1 MDLDK
6 LSYQKGTGSK
16 PLREPVL
23 TAPPIRRRPIKGAA
37 HWSYSKDHAKGE
49 AVLVPA
55 IVYVLSGG
63 EDREKV
69 YFKNLKND
77 KMLGACVQ
85 VLFQSKKGQ
94 GLQPYQMDEI
104 WQQGRKRGKIIVDGK
119 EYRLSKVDKVFLV
132 TDVDEFESQL
142 VTTLSKKGEDDY
154 GQWIISNPCIEIW
167 LYYCF
172 EKELAPEILKLRYI
186 TRAKRSQ
193 RMKQL
198 NHQLIL
204 GGADP
209 RKAFDNTPAGI
220 ANSKSHYKTGHYKIP
235 GLFATSFHLMM
246 EQIIAFVN
254 ERGRS
259 FAEYQ
264 EEKRKKIEE
273 FLAGK

>member
-37 HWSYSKDHAKGE
+37 HWSYSKDHAKSE

-142 VTTLSKKGEDDY
+142 VTTLSKKGKDDY
-154 GQWIISNPCIEIW
+154 GQWVISNPCIEIW

-264 EEKRKKIEE
+264 EEKRKKIEA

>member
-1 MDLDK
+1 MESDN

-23 TAPPIRRRPIKGAA
+23 TVPPVRRRLTKGGLGP
-37 HWSYSKDHAKGE
+37 YSKDHTKGG
-49 AVLVPA
+49 AVLAPA

-69 YFKNLKND
+69 YFNNLKNN

-94 GLQPYQMDEI
+94 GLQPYQMNEI
-104 WQQGRKRGKIIVDGK
+104 WQQGRKRGKITIDGK
-119 EYRLSKVDKVFLV
+119 DYRLSKIDKVFLV
-132 TDVDEFESQL
+132 SDVDEFESQL
-142 VTTLSKKGEDDY
+142 VSALSKKDKDDY
-154 GQWIISNPCIEIW
+154 GQWVISNPCIEIW

-172 EKELAPEILKLRYI
+172 EKDLAPEILKLRYI

-193 RMKQL
+193 RMKHL
-198 NHQLIL
+198 NHQLIR

-220 ANSKSHYKTGHYKIP
+220 TNSKSHYRTGHYKIP

-264 EEKRKKIEE
+264 EEKRKNIEV
-273 FLAGK
+273 FLAGR

>member
-1 MDLDK
+1 MDSHK
-6 LSYQKGTGSK
+6 LSYQKETGSK

-23 TAPPIRRRPIKGAA
+23 TAPPIRRRLIKGYAQ
-37 HWSYSKDHAKGE
+37 WSYSKDHKKGE

-69 YFKNLKND
+69 YFRNLKND
-77 KMLGACVQ
+77 KMLGSCVQ

-94 GLQPYQMDEI
+94 GLQPFQMNDI
-104 WQQGRKRGKIIVDGK
+104 WQQGRKKGKIIVDGK
-119 EYRLSKVDKVFLV
+119 VYRLSKIDKVFLV
-132 TDVDEFESQL
+132 SDVDEFESQL
-142 VTTLSKKGEDDY
+142 VSALSTRTKDDY

-172 EKELAPEILKLRYI
+172 EKDLSPEILKLRYI

-198 NHQLIL
+198 NHQLIH

-209 RKAFDNTPAGI
+209 RKAFDNTPSGI
-220 ANSKSHYKTGHYKIP
+220 ANSKSHYGAVI
-235 GLFATSFHLMM
+235 
-246 EQIIAFVN
+246 
-254 ERGRS
+254 
-259 FAEYQ
+259 
-264 EEKRKKIEE
+264 
-273 FLAGK
+273 

>member
-1 MDLDK
+1 MVLFERP
-6 LSYQKGTGSK
+6 QKG
-16 PLREPVL
+16 
-23 TAPPIRRRPIKGAA
+23 GAI
-37 HWSYSKDHAKGE
+37 
-49 AVLVPA
+49 LLPA

-63 EDREKV
+63 EEREKV
-69 YFKNLKND
+69 YFRNLKND
-77 KMLGACVQ
+77 KMLGSCVQ

-94 GLQPYQMDEI
+94 GLQPFQMNDI
-104 WQQGRKRGKIIVDGK
+104 WRQARKKGKIIVDGK

-132 TDVDEFESQL
+132 SDVDEFESQL
-142 VTTLSKKGEDDY
+142 VSALSTKAKDDY
-154 GQWIISNPCIEIW
+154 GQWIISNPCLEIW

-172 EKELAPEILKLRYI
+172 EKDLPSEILKLRYI

-198 NHQLIL
+198 NHQLI

-209 RKAFDNTPAGI
+209 RKAFDNTPTGI
-220 ANSKSHYKTGHYKIP
+220 ANSKLHYRTGHYRIP

-246 EQIIAFVN
+246 EQIIAFVT

-259 FAEYQ
+259 FSEYQ
-264 EEKRKKIEE
+264 EAKRKKIEA

>member
-1 MDLDK
+1 MDSYK
-6 LSYQKGTGSK
+6 LSYQKEKGSK

-23 TAPPIRRRPIKGAA
+23 TAPPIRRRLIKGNAL
-37 HWSYSKDHAKGE
+37 WSNSKDYKKGE

-69 YFKNLKND
+69 YFNNLKND
-77 KMLGACVQ
+77 KILGSCVP

-94 GLQPYQMDEI
+94 GLQPFQMNDI
-104 WQQGRKRGKIIVDGK
+104 WQQSRKKGKIIVDGK
-119 EYRLSKVDKVFLV
+119 EHRLSKVDKVFLV
-132 TDVDEFESQL
+132 SDVDEFESQL
-142 VTTLSKKGEDDY
+142 VSALSRRAKDDY
-154 GQWIISNPCIEIW
+154 GQWIISNPCFEIW

-172 EKELAPEILKLRYI
+172 EKDLPSEILKIRYI

-198 NHQLIL
+198 NHQLIN

-209 RKAFDNTPAGI
+209 RKAFDNTPKGI
-220 ANSKSHYKTGHYKIP
+220 ANSKLHYRTGHYRIP

-246 EQIIAFVN
+246 EQIIAFVV

-259 FAEYQ
+259 FSEYQ
-264 EEKRKKIEE
+264 EAKRKKIEM

>member
-1 MDLDK
+1 MDSDK
-6 LSYQKGTGSK
+6 LSYQKETGSK
-16 PLREPVL
+16 LLREPVL
-23 TAPPIRRRPIKGAA
+23 TALPIRRRLINGNAR
-37 HWSYSKDHAKGE
+37 WSCSKDHKKGE

-69 YFKNLKND
+69 YFRNLKND
-77 KMLGACVQ
+77 KMLGSCVQ

-94 GLQPYQMDEI
+94 GLQPSQMNNI
-104 WQQGRKRGKIIVDGK
+104 WQQGRKKGKILVDGE

-132 TDVDEFESQL
+132 TDVDEFEDQL
-142 VTTLSKKGEDDY
+142 VSALSNKARDDY
-154 GQWIISNPCIEIW
+154 GQWVISNPCFEIW

-172 EKELAPEILKLRYI
+172 EKDLPSEILKLRYI

-198 NHQLIL
+198 NHQLIN

-209 RKAFDNTPAGI
+209 RKAFDNTPTGI
-220 ANSKSHYKTGHYKIP
+220 ANSKLHYRAGHYRIP

-246 EQIIAFVN
+246 EQIIAFVT

-259 FAEYQ
+259 FSEYQ
-264 EEKRKKIEE
+264 EEKRKKIEA

>member
-1 MDLDK
+1 MDSHK
-6 LSYQKGTGSK
+6 LSYQKETGSK

-23 TAPPIRRRPIKGAA
+23 TAPPIRRRLIKGYAQ
-37 HWSYSKDHAKGE
+37 WSYSKDHNKGE

-69 YFKNLKND
+69 YFRNLKND
-77 KMLGACVQ
+77 KMLGSCVQ

-94 GLQPYQMDEI
+94 GLQPFQMNEI
-104 WQQGRKRGKIIVDGK
+104 WQQARKKGKIIVDGTV
-119 EYRLSKVDKVFLV
+119 YRLSKIDKVFLV
-132 TDVDEFESQL
+132 SDVDEFESQL
-142 VTTLSKKGEDDY
+142 VSALSTRTKDDY

-172 EKELAPEILKLRYI
+172 EKDLSPEILKLRYI

-198 NHQLIL
+198 NHQLIH

-209 RKAFDNTPAGI
+209 RKAFDNTPLGI
-220 ANSKSHYKTGHYKIP
+220 ANSQSHYRTEHYTIP
-235 GLFATSFHLMM
+235 GLFATSFHFMM
-246 EQIIAFVN
+246 EQIIAFVT

-259 FAEYQ
+259 FSEYQ
-264 EEKRKKIEE
+264 EEKRKKIEA

>member
-1 MDLDK
+1 MDSYK
-6 LSYQKGTGSK
+6 LSYQKGTSSK

-23 TAPPIRRRPIKGAA
+23 TAPPIRRKLIKGKAK
-37 HWSYSKDHAKGE
+37 WSYSKDHKKGG
-49 AVLVPA
+49 AILLPA

-69 YFKNLKND
+69 YFRNLKND
-77 KMLGACVQ
+77 RMLGSCVK

-94 GLQPYQMDEI
+94 GLQPFQMNDI
-104 WQQGRKRGKIIVDGK
+104 WQQARKKGKIIVDGK

-132 TDVDEFESQL
+132 SDVDEFERQL
-142 VTTLSKKGEDDY
+142 VSALSTKAKDDY
-154 GQWIISNPCIEIW
+154 GQWVISNPCIEIW

-172 EKELAPEILKLRYI
+172 EKDLSPEILKLRYI
-186 TRAKRSQ
+186 ARAKRSQ

-198 NHQLIL
+198 NHQLIN

-209 RKAFDNTPAGI
+209 RKAFDNTPMGI
-220 ANSKSHYKTGHYKIP
+220 VNSELHYRTGHYKIP

-246 EQIIAFVN
+246 EQIIAFVTD
-254 ERGRS
+254 RGRS
-259 FAEYQ
+259 FSEYQ
-264 EEKRKKIEE
+264 EAKRKKIEA

>member
-1 MDLDK
+1 MDSHK
-6 LSYQKGTGSK
+6 LSYQKETGSK

-23 TAPPIRRRPIKGAA
+23 TAPPIRRRLIKGYAQ
-37 HWSYSKDHAKGE
+37 WSYSKDHNKGE

-69 YFKNLKND
+69 YFRNLKND
-77 KMLGACVQ
+77 KMLGSCVQ

-94 GLQPYQMDEI
+94 GLQPFQMNEI
-104 WQQGRKRGKIIVDGK
+104 WQQARKKGKIIVDGTV
-119 EYRLSKVDKVFLV
+119 YRLSKIDKVFLV
-132 TDVDEFESQL
+132 SDVDEFESQL
-142 VTTLSKKGEDDY
+142 VSALSTRTKDDY

-172 EKELAPEILKLRYI
+172 EKDLSPEILKLRYI

-193 RMKQL
+193 RMNQL
-198 NHQLIL
+198 NHQLIH

-209 RKAFDNTPAGI
+209 RKAFDNTPLGI
-220 ANSKSHYKTGHYKIP
+220 ANSKSHYRTEHYKIP
-235 GLFATSFHLMM
+235 GLFATSFHFMM
-246 EQIIAFVN
+246 EQIIAFVT

-259 FAEYQ
+259 FSEYQ
-264 EEKRKKIEE
+264 EEKRKKIEA

>member
-1 MDLDK
+1 MEPDN

-23 TAPPIRRRPIKGAA
+23 TVPPVRRILIKGGQGP
-37 HWSYSKDHAKGE
+37 YSKDHTKGGAK
-49 AVLVPA
+49 LVPA

-63 EDREKV
+63 EDREKM
-69 YFKNLKND
+69 YFNNLKND
-77 KMLGACVQ
+77 KMLSTCVQ

-94 GLQPYQMDEI
+94 GLQPYQMNEI
-104 WQQGRKRGKIIVDGK
+104 WQQGRKRGKINIDGK
-119 EYRLSKVDKVFLV
+119 DYRLSKVDKVFLV
-132 TDVDEFESQL
+132 SDVDEFESQL
-142 VTTLSKKGEDDY
+142 VSALSKKDNDDY
-154 GQWIISNPCIEIW
+154 GQWVISNPCIEVW

-172 EKELAPEILKLRYI
+172 EKDLAPEILKLRYI

-193 RMKQL
+193 RMKYL
-198 NHQLIL
+198 NHLFIR

-220 ANSKSHYKTGHYKIP
+220 TNSKSHYRTGHYKIP
-235 GLFATSFHLMM
+235 KLFATSFHLMM
-246 EQIIAFVN
+246 EQIIAFIN

-264 EEKRKKIEE
+264 EEKRKNIEA
-273 FLAGK
+273 FLAGR